1 MSWYCLENCRKTPI
15 HEIGNDTDPR
25 LSKIKIIISTWVN
38 VFRFAILLVT
48 ITIFFD
54 DMTVRSPVTNTSLK
68 IIMATIQKGITFI
81 TANDISADSI
91 ITLSAKGSKN
101 RP

>member
-1 MSWYCLENCRKTPI
+1 MKSPI
-15 HEIGNDTDPR
+15 HEIGNDADPR
-25 LSKIKIIISTWVN
+25 LSRIKIMISTWVN

-54 DMTVRSPVTNTSLK
+54 DITVRRPVTNMSLK
-68 IIMATIQKGITFI
+68 TIRATIQKGITFI

>member
-1 MSWYCLENCRKTPI
+1 M
-15 HEIGNDTDPR
+15 
-25 LSKIKIIISTWVN
+25 ISTWVN
-38 VFRFAILLVT
+38 VFRFAILLVI

-54 DMTVRSPVTNTSLK
+54 DITVRSPVTNTSLK

-91 ITLSAKGSKN
+91 ITVSYTHLTL
-101 RP
+101 PTILLV

>member
-1 MSWYCLENCRKTPI
+1 M
-15 HEIGNDTDPR
+15 
-25 LSKIKIIISTWVN
+25 ISTWVN

-48 ITIFFD
+48 ISIFFD

-68 IIMATIQKGITFI
+68 IIMATIQKGTTFI